1 MNHATDEQFDAKV
14 TDVCELYLKAAQLT
28 AEGERVLST
37 DELTGVQALE
47 PTQPNLPVAPGQVE
61 RREFEYIRHGTCS
74 FILNRDVASGQVVAP
89 SCGPTRTE
97 ADFVRHI
104 QATLAS
110 DLTAKRWHFATDTRS
125 VNIHCSESLVRLVAA
140 ESGLTLDLG
149 IKGKCGILETTA
161 SRAAFLSDPSHHIVF
176 HYTPKHASWM
186 NQIEIWLSILTRKL
200 LKRGHFVSVADLQAQ
215 VLAFIA
221 YYNRTMAGPFK
232 WTYRGKPL
240 VA

>member
-110 DLTAKRWHFATDTRS
+110 DLTAKRWHFATDNL
-125 VNIHCSESLVRLVAA
+125 NIHCSESLVRLVAA

-149 IKGKCGILETTA
+149 IKGKCGILKTTA